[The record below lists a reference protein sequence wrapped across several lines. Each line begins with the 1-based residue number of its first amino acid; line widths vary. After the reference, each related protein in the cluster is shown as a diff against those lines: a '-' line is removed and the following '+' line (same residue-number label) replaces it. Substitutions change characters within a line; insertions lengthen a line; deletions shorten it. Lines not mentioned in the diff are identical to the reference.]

1 MIKSNK
7 INTFFEKIVLNTLK
21 AIFSDWTSRIIGIL
35 ISFILIRDFHIDRN
49 YQSILIILTTFI
61 VVNIID
67 FSIRT
72 PVFLYT
78 KKHFTKKVDGNTQLY
93 LLQNFN
99 CVLNFDD
106 INYNE
111 YLKSIHLVG
120 LSKNFFRV
128 QLNDHK
134 VIMIPYYFEEM
145 SISERIDMSFLL
157 FYSFR
162 QVKYV
167 REIPDSIKK
176 YIFLK
181 IVLVEKIK

>member
-1 MIKSNK
+1 MNNIY
-7 INTFFEKIVLNTLK
+7 TFFEKLVLNTLK

-35 ISFILIRDFHIDRN
+35 ISFILIRDFNIDKN
-49 YQSILIILTTFI
+49 YQSLLIIFTTFM

-78 KKHFTKKVDGNTQLY
+78 KKHFTKKVNDNTQIY
-93 LLQNFN
+93 LQQNFN

-106 INYNE
+106 INYHE
-111 YLKSIHLVG
+111 YLKSIHLIG
-120 LSKNFFRV
+120 LSKNFFKI
-128 QLNDHK
+128 QLNAHK
-134 VIMIPYYFEEM
+134 IIMIPYYFEEM

-162 QVKYV
+162 QVKRI

-181 IVLVEKIK
+181 IIIVEKI

>member
-1 MIKSNK
+1 MINLNK
-7 INTFFEKIVLNTLK
+7 THIFFEKIVLNTLK
-21 AIFSDWTSRIIGIL
+21 AIFSDWTSRIFGIL
-35 ISFILIRDFHIDRN
+35 LSFFLIRKFHIN
-49 YQSILIILTTFI
+49 ETFQPVLIILATFI

-72 PVFLYT
+72 PVFFYT
-78 KKHFTKKVDGNTQLY
+78 KNHFAKKVNDNINLY
-93 LLQNFN
+93 LQQNFH
-99 CVLNFDD
+99 CILHFDD
-106 INYNE
+106 INYN
-111 YLKSIHLVG
+111 LKSINLLG
-120 LSKNFFRV
+120 LSKNFFRI

-134 VIMIPYYFEEM
+134 IIMIPYYFEEM

-162 QVKYV
+162 QVRYI

-181 IVLVEKIK
+181 IILVEKT